1 MKATKRLKHSN
12 QKKRSKRHLKPVPLK
27 KFYADPTKDP
37 SFTKIQALFYRKLY
51 KSGFRDI
58 EDHRIGGFE
67 ITAHGRQ
74 VDAVHGGRPLK
85 KWSST
90 DIDFREHGYGNDRIK
105 KSPGFREVIQQPLE
119 PLRTNFP
126 EPIYLKEERFARHPD
141 FIEICKGLTTHKNSK
156 LTANDLFDVWN
167 FYVDGWSFR
176 RIARHFNMYHTNVS
190 HLISKLTEWM
200 KFLGEEM
207 DEERV
212 VIRTYQESDAAFV
225 FSTWR
230 NSIWF
235 DKKERLEAAAPSF
248 FREMTKKIKRKIKE
262 PMASLR
268 IACLSIDRD
277 HIIGCAFKIGPILE
291 WVYVKKDYRNQGVGT
306 LLAGEFKEI
315 SRPVTQ
321 IGIAVAAKKGF
332 KIKGETN
339 VEEKTGGNSGSTD
352 RTRTDAEAA

>member
-1 MKATKRLKHSN
+1 MHQEAN
-12 QKKRSKRHLKPVPLK
+12 EPLK
-27 KFYADPTKDP
+27 
-37 SFTKIQALFYRKLY
+37 
-51 KSGFRDI
+51 
-58 EDHRIGGFE
+58 
-67 ITAHGRQ
+67 
-74 VDAVHGGRPLK
+74 
-85 KWSST
+85 
-90 DIDFREHGYGNDRIK
+90 
-105 KSPGFREVIQQPLE
+105 
-119 PLRTNFP
+119 TNFP

-141 FIEICKGLTTHKNSK
+141 FVEICRSLTAHKNSK
-156 LTANDLFDVWN
+156 LTTNELVEAWT
-167 FYVDGWSFR
+167 FYIDGWSFR

-190 HLISKLTEWM
+190 HLIAKLTEWM
-200 KFLGEEM
+200 NFLGEEM

-235 DKKERLEAAAPSF
+235 DKKERLDAAAPSF

-268 IACLSIDRD
+268 IACFSNDRN
-277 HIIGCAFKIGPILE
+277 HIIGCALKVGSLLE

-315 SRPVTQ
+315 SRPVTNV
-321 IGIAVAAKKGF
+321 GIAITAKKGF
-332 KIKGETN
+332 KIKGETS
-339 VEEKTGGNSGSTD
+339 VEEKTGGNSGSID